1 MRKCFLPLPF
11 LAGLAVAVIPSFAA
25 DQGVKATAS
34 DTFDPQ
40 TVTITQGEKVTWTN
54 EGSRFHNVKFED
66 GSFEQPADPLDGTW
80 ERSKTF
86 NQVGSYR
93 YYCEAHGGVGGVGMS
108 GTVVVQPATT
118 SGTTTTTGTTPT
130 TTVPIKKAD
139 LVAPRLTVRAL
150 SRRLHRRALRLRV
163 KVNERSSVR
172 VSGKVKVPGAGTVK
186 LRTAK
191 RTLGA
196 GKKTTLRLKLSRT
209 ALATV
214 LRARGRHPVARL
226 RITARDA
233 AGNVTSTRIAVKL
246 AS

>member
-1 MRKCFLPLPF
+1 VRKRFLPLPF

-25 DQGVKATAS
+25 DKTVNTVS
-34 DTFDPQ
+34 DNTFAPK
-40 TVTITQGEKVTWTN
+40 TVTINQGEKVTWSN
-54 EGSRFHNVKFED
+54 DSGGFHNVKFDD
-66 GSFEQPADPLDGTW
+66 GTFEQPPVASTDSWTVSRTFAQPGT
-80 ERSKTF
+80 
-86 NQVGSYR
+86 YA
-93 YYCEAHGGVGGVGMS
+93 YYCSIHGASGGSGMS

-130 TTVPIKKAD
+130 TTVPTTKAD
-139 LVAPRLTVRAL
+139 QIAPRLTVRAL

-172 VSGKVKVPGAGTVK
+172 ASGKVKVPGAGSVK
-186 LRTAK
+186 LRTAR

-196 GKKTTLRLKLSRT
+196 GKQATLTLRLSRT

-214 LRARGRHPVARL
+214 RRALGRHPVARL
-226 RITARDA
+226 KITARDA

-246 AS
+246 KS